1 MAESLANVVM
11 YADDESV
18 NADHIAENVMLA
30 VGVYVAPVALSVPVL
45 VDPLL
50 PIAHP
55 LNEYPVGA
63 VNVHDGKVI
72 DEPGEHA
79 MLSTVPDPPL
89 ALNDTT

>member
-1 MAESLANVVM
+1 VAVSLANAVI

-18 NADHIAENVMLA
+18 NTDHIAENVTLT
-30 VGVYVAPVALSVPVL
+30 VGVYDVPAALSVPVL
-45 VDPLL
+45 ADPLL
-50 PIAHP
+50 PTAHP

-72 DEPGEHA
+72 DEPGEHEI
-79 MLSTVPDPPL
+79 LSTVPDPPL